1 MFGSY
6 GGLTCILARK
16 LTREMIWE
24 SLLRRHH
31 YGTTGNRMYMD
42 VGVLMNNPGTRFI
55 EDPKL
60 GDTEVESTQECI
72 MGDIVQT
79 ADSDVILQVEILA
92 SAPIEKLEVRNGLK
106 VVETVRPYK
115 KAELGN
121 RIRVIWA
128 GAEYRGRGRETVWD
142 GCASIDGNT
151 IEAFTPINLYNLEKT
166 IQQPNPGHL
175 EWQAITTGGF
185 GGFDC
190 MLKDPQ
196 AGTITIET
204 AHANCTV
211 SVADIGFQEKRI
223 DAGGL
228 DRHMRLVRLPDT
240 NPHHH
245 LVLERKIPLI
255 SSGDNPLYVCV
266 TQEDGHQAWS
276 SPIYLFQ

>member
-1 MFGSY
+1 
-6 GGLTCILARK
+6 
-16 LTREMIWE
+16 
-24 SLLRRHH
+24 
-31 YGTTGNRMYMD
+31 
-42 VGVLMNNPGTRFI
+42 
-55 EDPKL
+55 
-60 GDTEVESTQECI
+60 

-211 SVADIGFQEKRI
+211 SVADIGFQEKRV

-228 DRHMRLVRLPDT
+228 DRHIRLVRLPDT